1 MAFRHSTSGGR
12 DAGGA
17 MRDFAMIAPQFWTG
31 DTGRT
36 LRKAG
41 PDGMLVAMYLLTSP
55 HSNVFGLYYMPIMY
69 VAHDLNLP
77 VERAQAA
84 MHQCIDAKFCTYDEE
99 AEVVWVFNMA
109 KFQIGE
115 TVKPTDN
122 RAKWIASEWQRLPKC
137 SLLSAFIE
145 KYGHAFGMTEAPC
158 KGGSEAPSK
167 PLQSPSQGAT
177 EAPTPDK
184 DKEKDKN
191 KNIYLTAGADA
202 RVADTVPNDTGDQ
215 PQDDDTPDITFVQFM
230 DAYPDTHRDDDAA
243 WVAWKTQRKKRALP
257 GLCDLFAALE
267 MWGKSEQWNTD
278 NGAFIPLASNFIGK
292 GYWKRTPPPP
302 KQRAQG
308 GRDSPVQESQA
319 DRAARLTFEAGQRIL
334 ARREGTTEGAQ
345 Q

>member
-1 MAFRHSTSGGR
+1 MPN
-12 DAGGA
+12 DAGG
-17 MRDFAMIAPQFWTG
+17 
-31 DTGRT
+31 
-36 LRKAG
+36 
-41 PDGMLVAMYLLTSP
+41 
-55 HSNVFGLYYMPIMY
+55 
-69 VAHDLNLP
+69 
-77 VERAQAA
+77 
-84 MHQCIDAKFCTYDEE
+84 
-99 AEVVWVFNMA
+99 
-109 KFQIGE
+109 
-115 TVKPTDN
+115 
-122 RAKWIASEWQRLPKC
+122 
-137 SLLSAFIE
+137 
-145 KYGHAFGMTEAPC
+145 
-158 KGGSEAPSK
+158 
-167 PLQSPSQGAT
+167 
-177 EAPTPDK
+177 
-184 DKEKDKN
+184 
-191 KNIYLTAGADA
+191 
-202 RVADTVPNDTGDQ
+202 Q

-319 DRAARLTFEAGQRIL
+319 YRAARLTFEAGQRIL